1 MPQLSFKSLP
11 WSRPQPTPTAS
22 TGRSLSFLLAES
34 VAAILIPHLV
44 AALKAYPAR
53 DRARVLAAYGI
64 GCSILADLMSQNVRM
79 TGWQDAG
86 VQAMQT
92 LIAGCDP
99 DELPAMPVRPEES
112 AWLKRNFE
120 NTPAY
125 NEVCQMFE
133 AAVSEIH
140 HSRLSA
146 KGSINTKAAMARLE
160 AMTMNV
166 AAFVDLAA

>member
-1 MPQLSFKSLP
+1 MPQLSFRSLP
-11 WSRPQPTPTAS
+11 WSRPQPAS
-22 TGRSLSFLLAES
+22 AASAGRSLSFLLAES
-34 VAAILIPHLV
+34 VAAILRPHLH
-44 AALKAYPAR
+44 AALAAYPVR

-64 GCSILADLMSQNVRM
+64 GCSILADLMSQNIAM
-79 TGWQDAG
+79 SGWQDAG
-86 VQAMQT
+86 VEAMKT
-92 LIAGCDP
+92 LISGCDP
-99 DELPAMPVRPEES
+99 EELPAIPVLPEES

-125 NEVCQMFE
+125 LEVCQMFE
-133 AAVSEIH
+133 AAVGEIH

-166 AAFVDLAA
+166 AAFVELAA